1 VKMLMELESIV
12 EGLRNCM
19 SEEGKTEN
27 PGLEIRFS
35 RIKKIISDLFE
46 LEEQEPDESE
56 LA

>member
-1 VKMLMELESIV
+1 MKMLMELESIV